1 MSDLVNKVAE
11 LLNAPVDLV
20 QRSAEARAA
29 ASGTTVDAVLS
40 SWAGGES
47 VASAAPA
54 AEAPKEEAPVEEKVV
69 EEAPAEEEVVEV
81 VGEIVEEEVFLE
93 VEKESSFAFVG
104 GVIAIAVFTFLLAFS
119 IPKNQEL
126 AIVNDS
132 LNNKVET
139 TNEVIKG
146 AQVYNELNCQSC
158 HTQNVRALI
167 PDTQNGR
174 VLSNKFANEALIKT
188 VGDLRTAP
196 DLSTNNTREPTNNSQ
211 WLKRYLKDSTSVN
224 RDIPHPSYTFVS
236 ESDLDYLITYLLSLG
251 ENNE

>member
-54 AEAPKEEAPVEEKVV
+54 AEAPKEEAPVEEEVV
-69 EEAPAEEEVVEV
+69 EEAPVEEEVVEV

-126 AIVNDS
+126 TIVNDS
-132 LNNKVET
+132 LNNKVNA
-139 TNEVIKG
+139 TNEEIKG

-251 ENNE
+251 ESNE